1 MVPTHTQTYSTQLPF
16 VTFLCLLSEC
26 VRSSGPVRADNSGVH
41 RQLIAAGGH
50 GERQGAL
57 ALLGQLQRGRGRQQ
71 PCQRGRRR
79 RRRSLREES
88 ADTIKEPK
96 THGVISCLLQSAES
110 EPCALVPTV
119 MAFLENHGKNIQLSN
134 QNLTAARVSS
144 YNQGLLV
151 TAQPLARQQLFQVTL
166 LHSDIFLMWSMW
178 RMVVKQW

>member
-16 VTFLCLLSEC
+16 ITFLCLLSEC

-41 RQLIAAGGH
+41 RQLIATGGL

-88 ADTIKEPK
+88 ADTLKSQK
-96 THGVISCLLQSAES
+96 
-110 EPCALVPTV
+110 
-119 MAFLENHGKNIQLSN
+119 
-134 QNLTAARVSS
+134 LTVSS
-144 YNQGLLV
+144 LV
-151 TAQPLARQQLFQVTL
+151 SSRAPRASHARWFPP
-166 LHSDIFLMWSMW
+166 SW
-178 RMVVKQW
+178 RSWRIMGKISSCPIRT

>member
-41 RQLIAAGGH
+41 RQLIATGGL

-71 PCQRGRRR
+71 PRQRGRRR

-88 ADTIKEPK
+88 ADTLKSQK
-96 THGVISCLLQSAES
+96 
-110 EPCALVPTV
+110 
-119 MAFLENHGKNIQLSN
+119 
-134 QNLTAARVSS
+134 LTVSS
-144 YNQGLLV
+144 LV
-151 TAQPLARQQLFQVTL
+151 SSRVPRASHARWSPPSWRSWRIMGKISSCPIRTWRQPECPATTRACWSPPSRWLANSYSR
-166 LHSDIFLMWSMW
+166 
-178 RMVVKQW
+178 

>member
-1 MVPTHTQTYSTQLPF
+1 MVPAHTQMYSTQLFGPMLPF
-16 VTFLCLLSEC
+16 ITFLCLLAEC
-26 VRSSGPVRADNSGVH
+26 VCSSGPVRADNSGVH
-41 RQLIAAGGH
+41 RQLIVTGGH

-57 ALLGQLQRGRGRQQ
+57 ALLRQLQRGRGRQQ

-79 RRRSLREES
+79 RSLWEES
-88 ADTIKEPK
+88 AGTLKSHKLI
-96 THGVISCLLQSAES
+96 VSSLVALQSAES
-110 EPCALVPTV
+110 EPCTLVPTV

-166 LHSDIFLMWSMW
+166 LHSDVSLCGP
-178 RMVVKQW
+178 RG

>member
-16 VTFLCLLSEC
+16 ITFLCLLSEC

-71 PCQRGRRR
+71 PRQRGRRR

-88 ADTIKEPK
+88 ADTLKSQKLTVCHLLSPPERRERAMRAGSHR
-96 THGVISCLLQSAES
+96 HGVLGESWEKYPAVQSELDGSQSVQLQPGPAGHRPAAGS
-110 EPCALVPTV
+110 PT
-119 MAFLENHGKNIQLSN
+119 AIPGNF
-134 QNLTAARVSS
+134 
-144 YNQGLLV
+144 
-151 TAQPLARQQLFQVTL
+151 TAQ
-166 LHSDIFLMWSMW
+166 
-178 RMVVKQW
+178 